1 MTKREKES
9 NEILS
14 QIYNL
19 VLNPDIN
26 TYERTPLLNAKNRL
40 EKNEYFPRVMKDLE
54 FDLRPYAI
62 KSKLSS
68 SVAKFGSVAK
78 FSKKSILV

>member
-40 EKNEYFPRVMKDLE
+40 EKNEYFPRVMRDLE

-62 KSKLSS
+62 K
-68 SVAKFGSVAK
+68 
-78 FSKKSILV
+78 

>member
-19 VLNPDIN
+19 VLDPDIN
-26 TYERTPLLNAKNRL
+26 TYERTPLLNAKI
-40 EKNEYFPRVMKDLE
+40 
-54 FDLRPYAI
+54 A
-62 KSKLSS
+62 
-68 SVAKFGSVAK
+68 
-78 FSKKSILV
+78 

>member
-19 VLNPDIN
+19 VLDPNC
-26 TYERTPLLNAKNRL
+26 K
-40 EKNEYFPRVMKDLE
+40 MKL
-54 FDLRPYAI
+54 ATSG
-62 KSKLSS
+62 K
-68 SVAKFGSVAK
+68 K
-78 FSKKSILV
+78 FSH